1 MLARALTS
9 RIKRSSRSASSHS
22 QERSSSS
29 ANHNPS
35 KMGNTPS
42 TQQSPKRKAG
52 SIGKS
57 STLSSSVDMPGAE
70 QPKTSMQGEREER
83 AEESHESGA
92 SGSEGANA
100 KKSGEVELELLIPP
114 VPPEADVPV
123 STGDSQPRAD
133 AEVPEANQQSS
144 SSYPSQHIWLPGTHV
159 LVNARGGTALDL
171 SGVDQRNLI
180 GWPVHMGSNQQ
191 VRSRLHSCALR

>member
-9 RIKRSSRSASSHS
+9 RIKRSSRSASRHS

-29 ANHNPS
+29 ANPNPS

-42 TQQSPKRKAG
+42 TPHSPKRKAG

-70 QPKTSMQGEREER
+70 SPKVQGVQVDREER
-83 AEESHESGA
+83 VDESQESGTN
-92 SGSEGANA
+92 GVDGADA
-100 KKSGEVELELLIPP
+100 KKSGEEELELLIPP
-114 VPPEADVPV
+114 VPAE
-123 STGDSQPRAD
+123 
-133 AEVPEANQQSS
+133 AEVPVATEAQHGEAQQASHS
-144 SSYPSQHIWLPGTHV
+144 PKHMWLPGTHV

-171 SGVDQRNLI
+171 SGADQRNLI

-191 VRSRLHSCALR
+191 VRHPCPSFSGSH